1 MNLMSDELDRP
12 REACGVFGIYAPGVD
27 VARIS
32 FFALYALQHRGQES
46 AGIATS
52 DGTSAAVHK
61 DMGLVAQVFNE
72 DNLSQLEGHLAVGQT
87 RYSTTGSS
95 HLRNAQPYL
104 IETMHGPLGVGH
116 NGNLTNAPQ
125 LRQRLLER
133 GVGLTS
139 STDSEVITQMLAA
152 PAPGSSNGAADWEA
166 RIASFMGAAEGAYS
180 LVVLTRDAVFG
191 VRDPHGFR
199 PLCIGRLE
207 QRDISPPGEAGGK
220 APPPQAGVGGHALLP
235 LQWGEGAAAAEA
247 VGVGGYVLASE
258 SCALGTIGASY
269 VREIEPGEII
279 RLDRDGMHS
288 TRGPVPATPSLC
300 VFEYVYFA
308 RPDSVLE
315 GQTIHR
321 VRQQLGEA
329 LAREAPVDAD
339 LVVGVPDSATP
350 AAIGY
355 AIASGI
361 PYTEGLIKNRYIGRT
376 FIQPSD
382 ELRRSGVHLKY
393 NPLESNLAGQRVV
406 LIDDSIVRGN
416 TAGPLVNLLREG
428 GAAEVHVRVSSPP
441 VRHPCFM
448 GIDMADS
455 EELIG
460 YVKDVEEIREHIGA
474 DSLAYLSQ
482 GGMMQAVTAATG
494 TGDAHCNACFSGE
507 YPLELSGYW
516 ETRDKNAFQGA
527 WAEGATSE
535 NGAEQ

>member
-1 MNLMSDELDRP
+1 MDEYLLDDELDRP
-12 REACGVFGIYAPGVD
+12 HEECGVFGIYGPDTD

-52 DGTSAAVHK
+52 DGVSAAVHK
-61 DMGLVAQVFNE
+61 DMGLVSQVFNE
-72 DNLSQLEGHLAVGQT
+72 NNLSRLTGHLAIGQT

-125 LRQRLLER
+125 LRNKLLER

-152 PAPGSSNGAADWEA
+152 PTGPDNGPDWET
-166 RIASFMGAAEGAYS
+166 RIAGFMSEAEGAYT

-199 PLCIGRLE
+199 PMCIGELE
-207 QRDISPPGEAGGK
+207 GG
-220 APPPQAGVGGHALLP
+220 GF
-235 LQWGEGAAAAEA
+235 
-247 VGVGGYVLASE
+247 VLASE
-258 SCALGTIGASY
+258 SCALGTVGASY
-269 VREIEPGEII
+269 VREVMPGEII
-279 RLDRDGMHS
+279 RLDKDGYHS
-288 TRGPVPATPSLC
+288 TPGQAASPSSLC

-308 RPDSVLE
+308 RPDSAFE
-315 GQTIHR
+315 GQSIHR
-321 VRQQLGEA
+321 VRQRLGEM
-329 LAREAPVDAD
+329 LAAEAPAEAD
-339 LVVGVPDSATP
+339 VVVGVPDSATP

-355 AIASGI
+355 SAASGI
-361 PYTEGLIKNRYIGRT
+361 PYTEGLTKNRYIGRT

-382 ELRRSGVHLKY
+382 QLRRSGVHLKY
-393 NPLESNLAGQRVV
+393 NPLSSNLAGKRVV
-406 LIDDSIVRGN
+406 LVDDSIVRGT
-416 TAGPLVNLLREG
+416 TAGPLVSLLREG

-455 EELIG
+455 EQLIG
-460 YVKDVEEIREHIGA
+460 YVKTTEEIRRHIGA

-482 GGMMQAVTAATG
+482 EGMMKAVEAEAPP
-494 TGDAHCNACFSGE
+494 DAGHCNACFSGE
-507 YPLELSGYW
+507 YPIKLDNYW
-516 ETRDKNAFQGA
+516 QSRDKMAFQGA
-527 WAEGATSE
+527 WSE
-535 NGAEQ
+535 EEESQ

>member
-1 MNLMSDELDRP
+1 MNGETSGVFDDQLDRP

-27 VARIS
+27 VARVT

-52 DGTSAAVHK
+52 DGIGASLHK
-61 DMGLVAQVFNE
+61 DMGLVAQVFTE
-72 DNLSQLEGHLAVGQT
+72 ENLARLGGHLAIGQT

-116 NGNLTNAPQ
+116 NGNLTNARQ
-125 LRQRLLER
+125 LRRRLLER

-152 PAPGSSNGAADWEA
+152 PPHGEKPGAPDWEA
-166 RIASFMGAAEGAYS
+166 RIKAFMAEAEGAYS
-180 LVVLTRDAVFG
+180 LVILTREAVYG
-191 VRDPHGFR
+191 VRDPNGFR
-199 PLCIGRLE
+199 PLCIGRLS
-207 QRDISPPGEAGGK
+207 D
-220 APPPQAGVGGHALLP
+220 
-235 LQWGEGAAAAEA
+235 
-247 VGVGGYVLASE
+247 GGYAIASE
-258 SCALGTIGASY
+258 SCALGTVGAEY
-269 VREIEPGEII
+269 IRAVAPGEII
-279 RLDRDGMHS
+279 RLDAAGYQAIP
-288 TRGPVPATPSLC
+288 GAPAPSGSLC

-321 VRQQLGEA
+321 VRQRLGQI
-329 LAREAPVDAD
+329 LATEAPAD
-339 LVVGVPDSATP
+339 GNIVVGVPDSAIP

-355 AIASGI
+355 ANASGI

-382 ELRRSGVHLKY
+382 RLRRSGVHLKY
-393 NPLESNLAGQRVV
+393 NPLHSNLKGERVV
-406 LIDDSIVRGN
+406 LIDDSIVRGT

-448 GIDMADS
+448 GIDMAHR

-460 YVKDVEEIREHIGA
+460 FVKTVDQIRDHIGA
-474 DSLAYLSQ
+474 DSLAYLSPE
-482 GGMMQAVTAATG
+482 GMMRAVTEEIRAG
-494 TGDAHCNACFSGE
+494 GGHCSACFTGE
-507 YPLELSGYW
+507 YPINLPEYW
-516 ETRDKNAFQGA
+516 EQRDKLAFQGS
-527 WAEGATSE
+527 WAGI
-535 NGAEQ
+535 AEEE